1 MRTAVAL
8 ATLLVLLAASTAA
21 ADPPLVEK
29 EPAPPARSTGL
40 RIAELANVAA
50 SGLQAGWL
58 LGGAI
63 VSGPTRRGLDYPDYV
78 EYQQDFLDNSNPVA
92 PLLMPTTTVANIV
105 PLWLMRKERK
115 GARFWLTA
123 AGLACN
129 LGVIAAAAAFNVPAN
144 SDIESWSASQPPPD
158 DWTEVRD
165 RWETGQSLRTV
176 FAIGAFGF
184 NAAGA
189 LVF

>member
-1 MRTAVAL
+1 MPTIALLAL
-8 ATLLVLLAASTAA
+8 ALSILLPAATAA
-21 ADPPLVEK
+21 ADPPVVDESG
-29 EPAPPARSTGL
+29 PPARSGAL

-63 VSGPTRRGLDYPDYV
+63 VSGPTRRELDYPAYV
-78 EYQQDFLDNSNPVA
+78 EYQQDFLANSNPVA

-105 PLWLMRKERK
+105 PLWLMRKQRK
-115 GARFWLTA
+115 GPRFWLTA

-129 LGVIAAAAAFNVPAN
+129 VGVIAAAAAFNVPAN
-144 SDIESWSASQPPPD
+144 GEIESWSASQAPPD

-165 RWETGQSLRTV
+165 RWENGQALRTI
-176 FAIGAFGF
+176 FALGAFGS
-184 NAAGA
+184 NAAA
-189 LVF
+189 TLVF